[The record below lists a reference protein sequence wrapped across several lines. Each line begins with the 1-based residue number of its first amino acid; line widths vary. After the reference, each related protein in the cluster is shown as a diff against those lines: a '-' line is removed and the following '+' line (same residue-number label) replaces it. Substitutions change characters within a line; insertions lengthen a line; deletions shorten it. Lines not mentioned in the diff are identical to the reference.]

1 MSNKDKMMH
10 ASVADV
16 KWNAPKVVDTA
27 RKRITKS
34 WTLSTRSWTLAM

>member
-1 MSNKDKMMH
+1 VDIVYRIREHSTDENH
-10 ASVADV
+10 
-16 KWNAPKVVDTA
+16 KVVDIA